1 MRHPNSYYLPENWP
15 HHELRFS
22 DPGMFVD
29 IFKAGIKPHYIHGC
43 EDSLVEMK
51 HVRLTITDA
60 YGQTY
65 PELNCETLEVRP
77 RKSGRIYDFQSI
89 SQPLTY
95 DQAKK
100 EMTPWLKYINISPAE
115 LDLFLSNVRK
125 KPTGYDDPDFGTH
138 KKGFGG
144 GWTGKNK
151 ERYFVFFRK
160 AYSYEVPVRVGFRVD
175 WSFSMEWKEESNRYV
190 DAIPAPEGYK
200 IIEKSKDIGMSDFYE
215 MMHAKGIPFMKGFG
229 LGGEGT
235 IVVERNE
242 DGSYINMPAPSVTQ
256 LNAPPS
262 QKIQLPS
269 KSNWFAYF
277 ILAAC
282 FLAVSVII
290 FVVRRELRKVS
301 H

>member
-1 MRHPNSYYLPENWP
+1 
-15 HHELRFS
+15 
-22 DPGMFVD
+22 
-29 IFKAGIKPHYIHGC
+29 
-43 EDSLVEMK
+43 
-51 HVRLTITDA
+51 
-60 YGQTY
+60 
-65 PELNCETLEVRP
+65 
-77 RKSGRIYDFQSI
+77 
-89 SQPLTY
+89 
-95 DQAKK
+95 
-100 EMTPWLKYINISPAE
+100 
-115 LDLFLSNVRK
+115 
-125 KPTGYDDPDFGTH
+125 
-138 KKGFGG
+138 
-144 GWTGKNK
+144 
-151 ERYFVFFRK
+151 
-160 AYSYEVPVRVGFRVD
+160 
-175 WSFSMEWKEESNRYV
+175 
-190 DAIPAPEGYK
+190 
-200 IIEKSKDIGMSDFYE
+200 
-215 MMHAKGIPFMKGFG
+215 